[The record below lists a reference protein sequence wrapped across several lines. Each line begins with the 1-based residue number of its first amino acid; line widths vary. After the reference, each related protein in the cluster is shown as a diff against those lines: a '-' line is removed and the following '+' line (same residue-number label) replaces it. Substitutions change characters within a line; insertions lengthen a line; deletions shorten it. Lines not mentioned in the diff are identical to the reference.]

1 MTPYEAHCRER
12 LKRWLEL
19 QAAATL
25 KYPLD
30 KPLRERVEAT
40 CARYLNHYNEEIQRL
55 AREEAA

>member
-1 MTPYEAHCRER
+1 MTDYEAHCRAR

-40 CARYLNHYNEEIQRL
+40 CARYVNHYNAELQRL
-55 AREEAA
+55 AREAA